1 MNVLRFRWWL
11 VPIGSFVTFVRIS
24 QIIINSQL
32 EFVKY
37 DLKMFHFTLNRA
49 ETRSG
54 RVGTVSNRLETG
66 FPSQISHRSRG
77 AVAEPIKPLEP
88 RGAALQTCHV
98 AQSESDACAGV
109 LGRGAG

>member
-1 MNVLRFRWWL
+1 M
-11 VPIGSFVTFVRIS
+11 
-24 QIIINSQL
+24 
-32 EFVKY
+32 KY

-49 ETRSG
+49 ETWSG

-98 AQSESDACAGV
+98 AQPKGDVCATVSG
-109 LGRGAG
+109 